1 LADEESL
8 IPKLSQGIEVSPK
21 KTAYE
26 VSTLIERASKF
37 IGCIIRALDPFAEQH
52 VREIYEYDMEDPD
65 CTAKKGNYRIVI
77 KGFSSYQEE
86 VLLGERLKQFLT
98 ILLSDQ
104 NGALAREYDTGEIA
118 EAIARSLNI
127 NVSDFH
133 KSAQQIMQEDQQ
145 RQEAEQQAQTAA
157 AGQGKQPETPDPAKQ
172 DLLAAQAEKAR
183 ADSKKAL
190 SDANARSRE
199 ATVKEAL
206 AMAKVSQPAKPPN
219 LAKARQEMIKEKTP
233 NDQILAAELA
243 AGAPVQ

>member
-1 LADEESL
+1 
-8 IPKLSQGIEVSPK
+8 
-21 KTAYE
+21 
-26 VSTLIERASKF
+26 
-37 IGCIIRALDPFAEQH
+37 LDPFAEQH